1 VPGDGDSYSA
11 VVIDKSHPKGV
22 ETRHM
27 ERWQSFLN
35 SLATKG
41 GNLFVIVS
49 FLSSLM
55 LAVILLRKEP
65 NNQAQT
71 VILSQLTGFA
81 TALFAIMGVSGG
93 NQRKTDANGNGTNGT
108 TTTGTSTVSTQSTA
122 TTTKPAQ

>member
-1 VPGDGDSYSA
+1 
-11 VVIDKSHPKGV
+11 
-22 ETRHM
+22 M

-41 GNLFVIVS
+41 GNLFVIVV

-93 NQRKTDANGNGTNGT
+93 GQRKSDTNGTNG

-122 TTTKPAQ
+122 TTTK